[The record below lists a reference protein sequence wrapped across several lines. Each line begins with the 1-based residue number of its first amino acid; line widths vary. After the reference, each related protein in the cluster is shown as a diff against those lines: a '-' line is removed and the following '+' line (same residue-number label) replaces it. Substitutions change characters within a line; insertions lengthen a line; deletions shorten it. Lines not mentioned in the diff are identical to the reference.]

1 MIDRTGER
9 FGRLVITRFIRV
21 DKNWNYIWECKCD
34 CGNIINVR
42 YNNLLNGSTKSCGCL
57 KREKTIERSTKHGL
71 SGGQGNY
78 TRLYRIWLNMRRR
91 CNNRRDQDYPYYGG
105 RGIKV
110 CKEWDN
116 YAAFHDW
123 AMKNGYADHLTLDR
137 INNNGDY
144 CPENCRWATRKEQAR
159 NTRQNHFI
167 TFNGKTMTIAEWAEY
182 LGVSSTVLRTR
193 LYRGWPIERALTRP
207 VNNSKEVV

>member
-42 YNNLLNGSTKSCGCL
+42 YNNLLNDSTKSCGCL
-57 KREKTIERSTKHGL
+57 KRERTIERSTKHGL

-207 VNNSKEVV
+207 VNNSKEAV

>member
-1 MIDRTGER
+1 
-9 FGRLVITRFIRV
+9 
-21 DKNWNYIWECKCD
+21 
-34 CGNIINVR
+34 
-42 YNNLLNGSTKSCGCL
+42 
-57 KREKTIERSTKHGL
+57 
-71 SGGQGNY
+71 
-78 TRLYRIWLNMRRR
+78 MRRR

-110 CKEWDN
+110 YKEWDN

-182 LGVSSTVLRTR
+182 VGVSSTVLRTR

-207 VNNSKEVV
+207 VNNSKEAV

>member
-144 CPENCRWATRKEQAR
+144 CPENCRWATRKEQVR

-193 LYRGWPIERALTRP
+193 FLICT
-207 VNNSKEVV
+207 

>member
-9 FGRLVITRFIRV
+9 FGMLVITRFIRV

-57 KREKTIERSTKHGL
+57 KRERTIERSTKHGL
-71 SGGQGNY
+71 SGSQGNY

-207 VNNSKEVV
+207 VNNSKEAV

>member
-57 KREKTIERSTKHGL
+57 KRERTIERSIKHGL

-123 AMKNGYADHLTLDR
+123 AMKNGYADHLTLER

-193 LYRGWPIERALTRP
+193 LYRGWSIERALTRP

>member
-57 KREKTIERSTKHGL
+57 KRERTIERSTKHGL

-78 TRLYRIWLNMRRR
+78 TRLYRIWLNMRQR

-167 TFNGKTMTIAEWAEY
+167 TFNGKIMTIAEWAEY